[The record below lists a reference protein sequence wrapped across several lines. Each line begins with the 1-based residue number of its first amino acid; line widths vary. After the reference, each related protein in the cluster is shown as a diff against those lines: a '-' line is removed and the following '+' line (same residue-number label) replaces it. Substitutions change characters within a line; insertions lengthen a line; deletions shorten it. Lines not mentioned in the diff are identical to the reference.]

1 MAEPGGVKEVYTNSS
16 IDSLK
21 DTIIKK
27 YNEEN
32 KAYIIKYSMVL
43 IIISLTLAIIGVL
56 DYYFGWTSANSEL
69 FTLIYGINWFVLA
82 LNIMYFINTSQRA
95 SFLKKIQ

>member
-1 MAEPGGVKEVYTNSS
+1 MS
-16 IDSLK
+16 DSDSNNLLK
-21 DTIIKK
+21 NPIIKK
-27 YNEEN
+27 YTDEN
-32 KAYIIKYSMVL
+32 KAYIMKYSLVL

-69 FTLIYGINWFVLA
+69 FALIYGINWFVLS

-95 SFLKKIQ
+95 AYLKKFE